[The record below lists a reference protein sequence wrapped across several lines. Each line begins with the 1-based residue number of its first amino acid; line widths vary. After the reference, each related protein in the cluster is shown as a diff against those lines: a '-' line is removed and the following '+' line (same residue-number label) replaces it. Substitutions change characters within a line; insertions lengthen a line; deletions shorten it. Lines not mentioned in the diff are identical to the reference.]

1 MQFRFKAISIDGKE
15 FLGCKRAKNEKELLA
30 ILKSEGFYC
39 LSYKKKSQKGAI
51 EIFNKAS
58 NKEISLFSKYMYT
71 SLKAGINICDV
82 LNLISSQVKN
92 KKLYRALSEIK
103 GEIESGNSLSDA
115 LNKFQYIFPSFFR
128 NMVLL
133 GEESGKLQQIF
144 LSLENYYNSL
154 HKRKSKIKNALI
166 YPLFLFFF
174 SILVVIVM
182 ITKILPAFI
191 TQITSLGGKVPNI
204 TKIYMYAGNALN
216 NYGLLI
222 IALLGIL
229 AIILLYFSKAI
240 TSKIRSFQFISKI
253 PLIGSLIKKN
263 FLTRFSSAMYLLLDS
278 GIDII
283 SALNIFVNCNNNNNF
298 FNEKLRICINNLENG
313 SSISNAFQGTEIFPQ
328 FFISMMCIGEENGNI
343 DNMLVTAN
351 NIFEE
356 DLNLT
361 IERYSALFEP
371 VLILIIGVFVGSI
384 VLSIMIPLF
393 NLSSGGL

>member
-1 MQFRFKAISIDGKE
+1 MQYRFKAISIDGKE
-15 FLGCKRAKNEKELLA
+15 ILAYKRAKNEKELLA

-103 GEIESGNSLSDA
+103 GEIEGGNSLSDA
-115 LNKFQYIFPSFFR
+115 LNKFQYLFPSFFR

-174 SILVVIVM
+174 SILVVTVM
-182 ITKILPAFI
+182 IAKILPVFI

-222 IALLGIL
+222 IALLSVL
-229 AIILLYFSKAI
+229 TIILLYFSKEI
-240 TSKIRSFQFISKI
+240 TSKIRSFQFINKI

-298 FNEKLRICINNLENG
+298 FNEKLRICVNNLEKG

-371 VLILIIGVFVGSI
+371 VLILIIGAFVGSI